1 MQRQTVYYP
10 CREERWC
17 EPPVIKPVRAERT
30 IMSVFVL
37 DKRKKPLMPCSEKR
51 ASLLLKKGRARVHRL
66 VPFTIRLI
74 DRFQETSVLQMVE
87 VKIDPGS
94 KTTGIA
100 VVLLDGKAIRV
111 KKLIEITH
119 RGMLIKRAMVKRA
132 ACRRNRRNRN
142 TRYRQ
147 PRFDNRTRPKGWLA
161 PSLQHRV
168 LTTMSWV
175 NRLIRWAPVACIAY
189 ERVNFDMQRMENAN
203 IQGVQYQQGSLYKK
217 EVMEYL
223 LEKFDRKCV
232 YCDGKSGDER
242 LEIEHSTPRSLG
254 GSNSLRNLLLACRD
268 CNVKKG
274 ALPLAF
280 FLQDRPELLA
290 KLQRQLKTPLRDA
303 AVVSATKNALFIA
316 LLKTGLPVAQSTGA
330 QTKLNRAT
338 FDVPKTHAMDA
349 ACVGDI
355 ESIRIESAFTLDVK
369 STGRGRHQRCL
380 LDKYGFPRSY
390 LGKTKRFFGFATGDI
405 AKFTPSEQQ
414 TLRGVKPCTARI
426 AVRSSGFFSA
436 TVKRALINQ
445 PQRSWKLLQKADG
458 YSYNQMPYQLER
470 IEGGRRYV
478 CIGSHVYS

>member
-1 MQRQTVYYP
+1 
-10 CREERWC
+10 
-17 EPPVIKPVRAERT
+17 
-30 IMSVFVL
+30 
-37 DKRKKPLMPCSEKR
+37 
-51 ASLLLKKGRARVHRL
+51 
-66 VPFTIRLI
+66 
-74 DRFQETSVLQMVE
+74 MVE

-132 ACRRNRRNRN
+132 ILRRARRHRN

-147 PRFDNRTRPKGWLA
+147 ARFDNRIRSKGWLP

-168 LTTMSWV
+168 LTTMTWV
-175 NRLIRWAPVACIAY
+175 NRLMCWSPVECIAY
-189 ERVNFDMQRMENAN
+189 ERVNFDMQRMNDQS
-203 IQGVQYQQGSLYKK
+203 ISGKQYQQGSLYKR
-217 EVMEYL
+217 ELMEYL
-223 LEKFDRKCV
+223 LEKFDRKCC
-232 YCDGKSGDER
+232 YCDAKDCR
-242 LEIEHSTPRSLG
+242 LEIEHSTPKALG
-254 GSNSLRNLLLACRD
+254 GSDSLRNLLLACRD

-303 AVVSATKNALFIA
+303 AAVNATKNALFTA

-338 FDVPKTHAMDA
+338 FDVPKTHALDA

-355 ESIRIESAFTLDVK
+355 VGIRIDSAFTLEVK

-380 LDKYGFPRSY
+380 VDKYGFPRSY

-405 AKFTPSEQQ
+405 AKFTPNDRQIVK
-414 TLRGVKPCTARI
+414 GVKSCVGRI
-426 AVRSSGFFSA
+426 AVRARGSFT
-436 TVKRALINQ
+436 TVIKNVLIE
-445 PQRSWKLLQKADG
+445 QRHHQWKLLQKADG
-458 YSYNQMPYQLER
+458 YTYNQMPYQLER
-470 IEGGRRYV
+470 FEGGRRYV
-478 CIGSHVYS
+478 CIGTHVYS